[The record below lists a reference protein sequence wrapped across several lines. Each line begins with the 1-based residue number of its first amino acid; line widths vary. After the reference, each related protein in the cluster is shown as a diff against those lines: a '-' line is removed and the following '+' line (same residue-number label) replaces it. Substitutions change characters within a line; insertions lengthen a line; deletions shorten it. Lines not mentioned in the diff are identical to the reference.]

1 MYLARL
7 RVGIMLLF
15 QHLAGIFAIE
25 TLGCALMAN
34 PMHLVIRPRPDV
46 ALAWSDDDIAVRWW
60 MLFPQR
66 RSAAGPAECP
76 APEEPDRIKNSSAG
90 LAEKR
95 RRLTNRGCLLMSL
108 DEYLQLVDRT
118 GRHLRRVEAVSAPAF
133 STAYSPS
140 LKISHF
146 LLVPPFT

>member
-7 RVGIMLLF
+7 LLSIMLLF
-15 QHLAGIFAIE
+15 KHLAGIFAIE
-25 TLGCALMAN
+25 TLGCVGMAN
-34 PMHLVIRPRPDV
+34 HMHFVIRTRPDV
-46 ALAWSDDDIAVRWW
+46 ALAWRDDETAVRCW

-66 RSAAGPAECP
+66 RLAAGPADCP
-76 APEEPDRIKNSSAG
+76 APEEQDRIKNSSAG
-90 LAEKR
+90 LAGKR

-133 STAYSPS
+133 STAYFPS
-140 LKISHF
+140 LKISH
-146 LLVPPFT
+146 LPLIPPFT